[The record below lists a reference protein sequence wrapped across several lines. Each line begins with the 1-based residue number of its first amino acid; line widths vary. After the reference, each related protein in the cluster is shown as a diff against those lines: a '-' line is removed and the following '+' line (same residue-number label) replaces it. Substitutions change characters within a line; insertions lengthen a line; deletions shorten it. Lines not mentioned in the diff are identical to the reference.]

1 MSPEEYLHT
10 IARKSFG
17 VSGVPIIYYPG
28 AGEDSGP
35 IEMFLSSL
43 DEGLIAV
50 YADYHVQHEE
60 IDRLIKKLTKYNGT
74 DRPKITELT
83 PGDFG
88 VKSTRSFWPT
98 KTACTE
104 YEWERLQF
112 ETRSMSGDE
121 FFGMRFFFCQLNL
134 TLIYLKTE
142 AIQTLKVLQK
152 NNLFPDLIVL
162 EDPNYGGEWTPFGGD
177 SKLFKAAKHKPKF
190 IYVSHNTQPWPGYVS
205 VTDSRVDSSSCHRQE
220 RVIYSLTIDS

>member
-10 IARKSFG
+10 IARKSFD

-35 IEMFLSSL
+35 IELLLSSS

-50 YADYHVQHEE
+50 YADYLVQHEE
-60 IDRLIKKLTKYNGT
+60 IDRLIKKLTKSN
-74 DRPKITELT
+74 RSESPKITKLS
-83 PGDFG
+83 PNDFG
-88 VKSTRSFWPT
+88 VKSTRNFWPSRA
-98 KTACTE
+98 ACTE

-112 ETRSMSGDE
+112 VTRSMSGDE
-121 FFGMRFFFCQLNL
+121 FFGMRFFFHQLNL

-152 NNLFPDLIVL
+152 NSLFPDLVVL
-162 EDPNYGGEWTPFGGD
+162 EDPNYGGEWTLFGGC
-177 SKLFKAAKHKPKF
+177 SKLYEASKRKPKL
-190 IYVSHNTQPWPGYVS
+190 IYVSENTQAWPGYKL
-205 VTDSRVDSSSCHRQE
+205 VTESRVDAASCHRQE
-220 RVIYSLTIDS
+220 RAIYSITMD

>member
-17 VSGVPIIYYPG
+17 VSGAPIIYYPG

-35 IEMFLSSL
+35 IEMFLSSS

-60 IDRLIKKLTKYNGT
+60 IDRLIRKLTKYN
-74 DRPKITELT
+74 RAECPKITELT

-88 VKSTRSFWPT
+88 VKSARSFWPT
-98 KTACTE
+98 RTGCTE

-112 ETRSMSGDE
+112 ETTLMSGDE
-121 FFGMRFFFCQLNL
+121 LFGMRFFFRQLHL

-190 IYVSHNTQPWPGYVS
+190 IYVSHNTQPWPGYVP
-205 VTDSRVDSSSCHRQE
+205 VTDGRIDSASCHRQE
-220 RVIYSLTIDS
+220 RVIYSLRID

>member
-17 VSGVPIIYYPG
+17 VTGVPIIYYPG

-35 IEMFLSSL
+35 IEMFISSS

-50 YADYHVQHEE
+50 YVDYQVQHEE
-60 IDRLIKKLTKYNGT
+60 IDRLIRKLTKYNHAES
-74 DRPKITELT
+74 PKITELV

-88 VKSTRSFWPT
+88 VKSKRGFWPT
-98 KTACTE
+98 RTSCTE
-104 YEWERLQF
+104 NEWERLQF
-112 ETRSMSGDE
+112 ETRFMSGDE
-121 FFGMRFFFCQLNL
+121 LFGMRFFFRQLNL

-162 EDPNYGGEWTPFGGD
+162 EDPNYGGEWTSFGGD
-177 SKLFKAAKHKPKF
+177 SKLFKAAKHKPRF
-190 IYVSHNTQPWPGYVS
+190 IYVAQNTKPWPGYIRA
-205 VTDSRVDSSSCHRQE
+205 TESRVDNSSCHRQE
-220 RVIYSLTIDS
+220 RAIYSLAAD